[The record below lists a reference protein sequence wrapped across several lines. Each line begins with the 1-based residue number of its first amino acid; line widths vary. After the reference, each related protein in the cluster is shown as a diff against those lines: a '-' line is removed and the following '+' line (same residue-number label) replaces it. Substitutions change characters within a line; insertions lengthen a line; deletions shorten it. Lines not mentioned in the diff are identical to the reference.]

1 MIMLIIY
8 NDYELEKSMKCK
20 ICGQRIDSPD
30 YLITKDYNYGG
41 DEEFRY
47 FECPYC
53 NCLQLENIPED
64 LGKYYGAR
72 YYSFSMNAIEKKT
85 NERMIQKLMK
95 IRDKCEISN
104 RETKGIL
111 GKMLITVLPRIAY
124 RYIGIYCEKHS
135 AILDVGCGDGY
146 LLQLLKEMGY
156 QNLTGLDKFLE
167 TTVEGEGLL
176 IKKGEIQ
183 EITEKF
189 DFIMCNHSFEH
200 MDNPQE
206 VIEQINNCLNIGGVC
221 MICIPVS
228 QSVALEQ
235 YGGYWVQLD
244 APRHLYLHS
253 EASMSMLISNTKLKI
268 KEIVY
273 DSNAFQFIGSEQ
285 YRNGKNGADRR
296 KFGELVRFT
305 MLSLLKYGR
314 LAKKVNEQRRGDQAI
329 FILTKEG

>member
-1 MIMLIIY
+1 
-8 NDYELEKSMKCK
+8 
-20 ICGQRIDSPD
+20 
-30 YLITKDYNYGG
+30 
-41 DEEFRY
+41 
-47 FECPYC
+47 
-53 NCLQLENIPED
+53 
-64 LGKYYGAR
+64 
-72 YYSFSMNAIEKKT
+72 
-85 NERMIQKLMK
+85 
-95 IRDKCEISN
+95 
-104 RETKGIL
+104 
-111 GKMLITVLPRIAY
+111 
-124 RYIGIYCEKHS
+124 
-135 AILDVGCGDGY
+135 
-146 LLQLLKEMGY
+146 
-156 QNLTGLDKFLE
+156 
-167 TTVEGEGLL
+167 
-176 IKKGEIQ
+176 
-183 EITEKF
+183 
-189 DFIMCNHSFEH
+189 
-200 MDNPQE
+200 
-206 VIEQINNCLNIGGVC
+206 

-329 FILTKEG
+329 FILIKEG